1 MQKIK
6 LFTDSCLD
14 PYNKMG
20 FGVYLILNDENE
32 SLEELKENIKSKR
45 FENTSST
52 KLELQTLLWALDEI
66 ADKNVIIEVYTDCQN
81 IIGLENR
88 RDKLEK
94 NHFYSTSGKLMNNH
108 DLYKDF
114 YLKLDELSLSFIK
127 VNERNTLIKLS
138 DYNHERNYERTKLSN
153 YVSEELSEVFDIK
166 IFGEA
171 GAKNLMNMFLTTEGF
186 IKDGHLRL
194 QGMNTLDIIRENYNK
209 ILLWE
214 SLE

>member
-6 LFTDSCLD
+6 LFTDSSLG
-14 PYNKMG
+14 PYNKIG
-20 FGVYLILNDENE
+20 FGAYLILNDENE
-32 SLEELKENIKSKR
+32 SLEELNEHIKIKR
-45 FENTSST
+45 FENTSSS

-66 ADKNVIIEVYTDCQN
+66 ADNNISIEIYTDCQD

-88 RDKLEK
+88 RKKLEK

-138 DYNHERNYERTKLSN
+138 NYILDKI
-153 YVSEELSEVFDIK
+153 SEVLK
-166 IFGEA
+166 VEIFGEV
-171 GAKNLMNMFLTTEGF
+171 GCKNIMNMFQTNPTLSSNGILNSEGSRALWE
-186 IKDGHLRL
+186 IEKNLEK
-194 QGMNTLDIIRENYNK
+194 MK
-209 ILLWE
+209 LWE